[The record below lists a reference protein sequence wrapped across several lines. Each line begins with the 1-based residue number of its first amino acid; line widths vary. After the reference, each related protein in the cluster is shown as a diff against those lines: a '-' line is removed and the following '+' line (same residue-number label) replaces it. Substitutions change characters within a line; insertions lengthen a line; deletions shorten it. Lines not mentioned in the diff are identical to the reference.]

1 MNIEN
6 LKTEEVYSIHEI
18 NLSPLQVSDYINHSV
33 ANKFWMVIS
42 GNGIATLNTVDFTL
56 SPGHTMLVP
65 LGTNHLLANT
75 SNTDILK
82 VLEIRTGN
90 NLTRDEI
97 LVILNNQE

>member
-18 NLSPLQVSDYINHSV
+18 ILSPLQVSDYINHSI

-56 SPGHTMLVP
+56 TPGHTMLVP
-65 LGTNHLLANT
+65 LGTNHLVANT
-75 SNTDILK
+75 SDTDVLK
-82 VLEIRTGN
+82 IIEIRTGE
-90 NLTRDEI
+90 NLTRDE
-97 LVILNNQE
+97 VSVVMNNQV

>member
-6 LKTEEVYSIHEI
+6 LKKEEAYSIHEI
-18 NLSPLQVSDYINHSV
+18 NISPLQVSDYINHSV

-56 SPGHTMLVP
+56 TPGHTMLVP

-75 SNTDILK
+75 SHTDMLK
-82 VLEIRTGN
+82 IIEIRTGE
-90 NLTRDEI
+90 NLTRDEVSV
-97 LVILNNQE
+97 VINNPV

>member
-1 MNIEN
+1 MNITN
-6 LKTEEVYSIHEI
+6 LKLDQDYSVHEI
-18 NLSPLQVSDYINHSV
+18 ILSPLQVGDYINHSV
-33 ANKFWMVIS
+33 ANKLWMVIS

-75 SNTDILK
+75 SNTDMLK
-82 VLEIRTGN
+82 VLEIRTGE

-97 LVILNNQE
+97 SVIIDNRV